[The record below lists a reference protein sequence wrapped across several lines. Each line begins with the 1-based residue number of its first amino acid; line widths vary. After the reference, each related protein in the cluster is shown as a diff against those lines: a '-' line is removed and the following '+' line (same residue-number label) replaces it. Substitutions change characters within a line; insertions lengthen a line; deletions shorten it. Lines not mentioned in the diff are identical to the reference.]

1 MTRWITII
9 VLSIALIGVGVWGYK
24 ENQDKNAVL
33 VQAENSYQRAF
44 HDLTY
49 NIDLLHDKIGS
60 SLAMNS
66 RERLSP
72 QLAEIWKIASEANS
86 DVGQLPLTLL
96 PFNKTEEF
104 LYDIGEFAY
113 RTAVRD
119 LEKKPLS
126 EEEIKMLDQL
136 HEKSGEIENELRKV
150 QNVVLEDNLRWM
162 DVQLA
167 LATNDEVGDNT
178 IVNGF
183 KTVEKSVEGY
193 EGSVMQTGFG
203 SSGAEKSFRHLQG
216 DNISEKEAKKVASNW
231 LEKVDINKL
240 TLTKSGKGADV
251 PTYTASF
258 QNGKRNGYIDLT
270 EKGGHPLTI
279 MISRPV
285 KEANISLY
293 EASEK
298 AKKYVKGLDISELE
312 LVESSQYDKMGVFR
326 FLYTENDIRFY
337 PDSIVVKVAL
347 DNGEVLGMSA
357 RDYYNFH
364 SERDLNE
371 PEITLEEAR
380 DKVNP
385 NVEIQEHHLSVIE
398 NDIQEQVLCYE
409 FLTTMENTTY
419 RIFINAS
426 TGQEEKVETLKKAE
440 MKFNQEV

>member
-1 MTRWITII
+1 MVRWITII
-9 VLSIALIGVGVWGYK
+9 VLSIVLVGVGVWGYK

-33 VQAENSYQRAF
+33 LQAENSYQRAF

-66 RERLSP
+66 REQLSP
-72 QLAEIWKIASEANS
+72 QLAEIWKISSEANT

-104 LYDIGEFAY
+104 LYNIGDFAY

-126 EEEIKMLDQL
+126 EEEIGKLEQL
-136 HEKSGEIENELRKV
+136 HEQSGEIEKELRKV
-150 QNVVLEDNLRWM
+150 QNVVLNDNLRWM

-183 KTVEKSVEGY
+183 KTVEKSVESY
-193 EGSVMQTGFG
+193 EGDTTQVGFG
-203 SSGAEKSFRHLQG
+203 EATRDKPFADLSGKEM
-216 DNISEKEAKKVASNW
+216 SEKEARETASKW
-231 LEKVDINKL
+231 LEKVDPQAL
-240 TLTKSGKGADV
+240 TVTKSGEGAEV

-258 QNGKRNGYIDLT
+258 QKGNKNGYIDLT

-279 MISRPV
+279 MINRPV
-285 KEANISLY
+285 GEAEISLY
-293 EASEK
+293 DASEK
-298 AKKYVKGLDISELE
+298 AKKYVQGLDIDELT
-312 LVESSQYDKMGVFR
+312 LIESSQYDKMGVFR
-326 FLYTENDIRFY
+326 FVYTQDDIRY
-337 PDSIVVKVAL
+337 HSDAIVVKVAL

-357 RDYYNFH
+357 RDYFNYHTDMEVNK
-364 SERDLNE
+364 
-371 PEITLEEAR
+371 PEITVEEAR
-380 DKVNP
+380 DKINP
-385 NVEIQEHHLSVIE
+385 NLEIQEEHMAVIE
-398 NDIQEQVLCYE
+398 NDVKEQVLTYE
-409 FLTTMENTTY
+409 FLTTMDQTTY

-426 TGQEEKVETLKKAE
+426 NGEEEKVETLKKAE
-440 MKFNQEV
+440 MKFNQDV

>member
-1 MTRWITII
+1 MGRWIAII
-9 VLSIALIGVGVWGYK
+9 VLSVATIGAGVWGYK

-33 VQAENSYQRAF
+33 IQAENSYQRAF

-66 RERLSP
+66 RKSLSP
-72 QLAEIWKIASEANS
+72 QLAEIWKISSEAS
-86 DVGQLPLTLL
+86 TDVGQLPLTLL

-126 EEEIKMLDQL
+126 SDEVKLLEEL
-136 HEKSGEIENELRKV
+136 HKKSGEIESELRKV
-150 QNVVLEDNLRWM
+150 QNVVLKDNLRWM
-162 DVQLA
+162 DVELA

-183 KTVEKSVEGY
+183 KTVEKSMEGY
-193 EGSVMQTGFG
+193 EESVTQTGLD
-203 SSGAEKSFRHLQG
+203 SSGPEKSYQQLQG
-216 DNISEKEAKKVASNW
+216 KKINESQAKKAASQW
-231 LEKVDINKL
+231 LEKVSTDKL
-240 TLTKSGKGADV
+240 TVTKSGKGADV

-258 QNGKRNGYIDLT
+258 QDDGKNGYIDLT

-279 MISRPV
+279 MISREVGEP
-285 KEANISLY
+285 KISLH

-298 AKKYVKGLDISELE
+298 AKEYVKGLEISNLE
-312 LVESSQYDKMGVFR
+312 LVESNQYDKMGVFR
-326 FLYTENDIRFY
+326 FLYTKNDVRFFT
-337 PDSIVVKVAL
+337 DSIVVKVAL
-347 DNGEVLGMSA
+347 DNGEVLGMSS
-357 RDYYNFH
+357 RDYYDHH
-364 SERDLNE
+364 SDMELND
-371 PEITLEEAR
+371 PEISLEEAR

-385 NVEIQEHHLSVIE
+385 NVDIQENHLSVIE
-398 NDIQEQVLCYE
+398 NDVNEQVLCYE
-409 FLTTMENTTY
+409 FLATMENTTY

-426 TGQEEKVETLKKAE
+426 NGQEEKVETLKKAE
-440 MKFNQEV
+440 MKFNQEI

>member
-1 MTRWITII
+1 MVRLITII

-33 VQAENSYQRAF
+33 MQAENSYQRAF

-136 HEKSGEIENELRKV
+136 HEKSGEIEKELRKV

-216 DNISEKEAKKVASNW
+216 DNISEKEAKKTASKW

-251 PTYTASF
+251 PTYTASI

-285 KEANISLY
+285 KEAKISLY

-298 AKKYVKGLDISELE
+298 AKEYVSGLDISDLE
-312 LVESSQYDKMGVFR
+312 LVESSQYDNMGVFR

-337 PDSIVVKVAL
+337 PDSIVIKVAL

-426 TGQEEKVETLKKAE
+426 TGLEEKVETLKKAE

>member
-1 MTRWITII
+1 MTRWIAII
-9 VLSIALIGVGVWGYK
+9 ILSITTIGAGVWGYK

-33 VQAENSYQRAF
+33 IQAENSYQRAF

-66 RERLSP
+66 RDSLSP
-72 QLAEIWKIASEANS
+72 QLAEIWKISSEANS

-104 LYDIGEFAY
+104 LFDIGEFAY

-126 EEEIKMLDQL
+126 EEEVKLLEEL
-136 HEKSGEIENELRKV
+136 HEKSGEIEGELRKV
-150 QNVVLEDNLRWM
+150 QNVVLSDNLRWM
-162 DVQLA
+162 DVELA

-183 KTVEKSVEGY
+183 KTVEKSMEGF
-193 EGSVMQTGFG
+193 EDSVTQTGF
-203 SSGAEKSFRHLQG
+203 SASGPEKSYRHLQG
-216 DNISEKEAKKVASNW
+216 EKITEEQAEKIASKW
-231 LEKVDINKL
+231 LEKVSPDKL
-240 TLTKSGKGADV
+240 TMTKSGKGADV
-251 PTYTASF
+251 PMYTGSF
-258 QNGKRNGYIDLT
+258 QNGDRNGYIDLT
-270 EKGGHPLTI
+270 EKGGHPLTV
-279 MISRPV
+279 MISREV
-285 KEANISLY
+285 ADKNISLY

-298 AKKYVKGLDISELE
+298 AKEYVKGLNIDNLE
-312 LVESSQYDKMGVFR
+312 LVESNQYDKMGVFR
-326 FLYTENDIRFY
+326 FLYTENDVRFY
-337 PDSIVVKVAL
+337 PDSVVVKVAL
-347 DNGEVLGMSA
+347 DNGEVLGMSS

-364 SERDLNE
+364 SDRELNE
-371 PEITLEEAR
+371 PKISMEEAR

-398 NDIQEQVLCYE
+398 NDVNEQVLCYE

-419 RIFINAS
+419 RIFINA
-426 TGQEEKVETLKKAE
+426 TDGHEEKVETLKKAE
-440 MKFNQEV
+440 MKFNQDI